1 MKNTVFLNSV
11 LLLLALTFLNG
22 CRTDK
27 KKDQQTEA
35 ETEVAPSVDPVTIFE
50 NDYVQVVSVT
60 LDPGEEL
67 TSHEGAKRLIYSL
80 SDYTIDWEQGGADLG
95 NKKWK
100 RGEVHAHGPGKHGA
114 KNAGDSKA
122 AWIAFV
128 RKTSDL
134 PDCGDLSLD
143 KDVSSVSG
151 DAAEIL
157 FEDADFRVTEITLK
171 PGDSLPMHAG
181 INRVVY
187 ALSDYEIRYWSDDSE
202 AAEKTF
208 TKGDAHWHE
217 ACQHALE
224 NVGETEAKFIV
235 VAYKRMGN

>member
-1 MKNTVFLNSV
+1 MKNTVLLNSV

-22 CRTDK
+22 CRTDQ
-27 KKDQQTEA
+27 KKDPQPGA

-50 NDYVQVVSVT
+50 NDYVHVVTVS
-60 LDPGEEL
+60 LDPGAEL
-67 TSHEGAKRLIYSL
+67 TSHEGGRRLIYSL
-80 SDYTIDWEQGGADLG
+80 SDYTIDWEEGDADLG
-95 NKKWK
+95 TKQWK
-100 RGEVHAHGPGKHGA
+100 RGEVHAHAPGKHGA
-114 KNAGDSKA
+114 KNTGDSTA
-122 AWIAFV
+122 EWIAFE

-157 FEDADFRVTEITLK
+157 FEDENFRMTEITLN
-171 PGDSLPMHAG
+171 PGDSLPMHEG
-181 INRVVY
+181 INRVIY
-187 ALSDYEIRYWSDDSE
+187 ALSDYQIRYWSDDSE

-217 ACQHALE
+217 ACQHAMK
-224 NVGETEAKFIV
+224 NSGESVARFLV
-235 VAYKRMGN
+235 VAFK